1 MKSIEKKLNEKNE
14 KLKELNDKLYIF
26 YVDMLNTFN
35 YLGKPKL
42 FDYFLKRLNILER
55 KYYDII

>member
-1 MKSIEKKLNEKNE
+1 MKSIEKELNKQNK
-14 KLKELNDKLYIF
+14 KLKELNDKLYIS

-35 YLGKPKL
+35 YLGKYKL
-42 FDYFLKRLNILER
+42 FDYYLKRLNILES

>member
-1 MKSIEKKLNEKNE
+1 MKEKELNKQNK
-14 KLKELNDKLYIF
+14 KLKELNDKLYIS

-35 YLGKPKL
+35 YLGKHKL
-42 FDYFLKRLNILER
+42 FDYYLKRLNILES